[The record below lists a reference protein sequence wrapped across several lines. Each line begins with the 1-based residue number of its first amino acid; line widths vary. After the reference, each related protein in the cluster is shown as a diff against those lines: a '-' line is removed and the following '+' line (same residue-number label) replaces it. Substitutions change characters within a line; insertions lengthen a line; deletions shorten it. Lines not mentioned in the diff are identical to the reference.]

1 MMIAASILIAILAMC
16 VRYAL
21 GFGFSLVF
29 VPVATNIMSFEDAV
43 TTTIVCELG
52 VSALLVAELWK
63 DIPWLSALTMK
74 AGAIVGVLLGTALV
88 ARIAPVVLVT
98 FAMAAV
104 IGTGLLLLQQK
115 FTIRITTW
123 RSIVAGTL
131 SGMLNAIAGLA
142 GPPVVF
148 LYYASTTSDHATR
161 AALTGYFLPVYVLT
175 AAARI
180 GTGQMP
186 IATILNALPCAVAAM
201 IALRLLRPHLKKES
215 RYLRPLA
222 LILIVVAAAGV
233 LYEKVLKQT
242 VPHAREAETRSYD
255 NTMEIPQSNARLL
268 RGRVAGETART
279 PSTRV

>member
-1 MMIAASILIAILAMC
+1 MIIAASIAIAILAMC

-52 VSALLVAELWK
+52 VSALLVAELRRE
-63 DIPWLSALTMK
+63 IPWLSALTMK
-74 AGAIVGVLLGTALV
+74 AGAIVGVALGTYLI
-88 ARIAPVVLVT
+88 ARVAPVILVT
-98 FAMAAV
+98 VAMAAV
-104 IGTGLLLLQQK
+104 MATAIILLKRKLA
-115 FTIRITTW
+115 IAITMP

-148 LYYASTTSDHATR
+148 LYYASATSGHATR

-175 AAARI
+175 AVARF

-186 IATILNALPCAVAAM
+186 MSTILAALPCAIAAM
-201 IALRLLRPHLKKES
+201 IALQLLRSHLQKES
-215 RYLRPLA
+215 RYMRPLA
-222 LILIVVAAAGV
+222 LVLIIVAAGGV
-233 LYEKVLKQT
+233 LYEKVLKE
-242 VPHAREAETRSYD
+242 VV
-255 NTMEIPQSNARLL
+255 L
-268 RGRVAGETART
+268 
-279 PSTRV
+279 